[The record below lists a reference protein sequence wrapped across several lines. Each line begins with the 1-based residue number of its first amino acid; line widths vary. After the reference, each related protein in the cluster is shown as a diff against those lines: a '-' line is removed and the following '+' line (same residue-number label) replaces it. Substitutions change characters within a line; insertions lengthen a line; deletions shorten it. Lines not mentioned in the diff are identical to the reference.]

1 MPLRFLR
8 WILIGAAVIAGMDA
22 ARALAQEPSGLAAA
36 AALETLLVDTIAKA
50 ERSVVAVARIRNSD
64 GALDDEARA
73 QDATQPD
80 FVPDGFGS
88 GVVVDAKGLILTNY
102 HVLGD
107 RERSTYYV
115 WVQRKPYRAKV
126 KAADPWLDLAVL
138 SIEATDLLPLTFGHG
153 NELKK
158 GQIVVALGN
167 PYAIARDGQ
176 PSATY
181 GIVANLLRP
190 APRPQEA
197 AERGEGRETL
207 HHYGNLI
214 QTDCRLELGS
224 SGGALLNLKGEMVGL
239 TTSLAALSGYERA
252 GGYAVP
258 VDDSFRRAVESL
270 KAGKLPEY
278 GFLGVEPQILDAQER
293 RLGRHGARVRH
304 VAAATPAAR
313 AGIREGD
320 VITHVNER
328 MVADEIDLMRHLGG
342 LAPGEIISLSLQ
354 RGGTETRPGRAVTL
368 KAHLSKKLITSSRPS
383 YAEVADPPW
392 RGMKVEYATA
402 SPAFRDQSPLLDA
415 EGCVAVVE
423 VARDSAAWKAG
434 MRPGEFI
441 SHVGNTRVTTP
452 RQFYQAVEA
461 QTGPVAIRLT
471 AVAPDKAK
479 RTIAEQETPRGAAA
493 GPNDDS

>member
-1 MPLRFLR
+1 MRYLRL
-8 WILIGAAVIAGMDA
+8 LLAGAALGIIPAGSFVA
-22 ARALAQEPSGLAAA
+22 AQEPTGLQAAA
-36 AALETLLVDTIAKA
+36 AMESLLVDAIAKA
-50 ERSVVAVARIRNSD
+50 ERSVVAVARIRDS
-64 GALDDEARA
+64 GPALDDETRT

-80 FVPDGFGS
+80 FVPDDFGS
-88 GVVVDAKGLILTNY
+88 GIVIDAKGLILTNY

-107 RERSTYYV
+107 LQRSTYYV

-138 SIEATDLLPLTFGHG
+138 SIEASDLVPLTFGHG
-153 NELKK
+153 NDLKK
-158 GQIVVALGN
+158 GQIVIALGN

-176 PSATY
+176 PSASY

-190 APRPQEA
+190 APRPKDA

-214 QTDCRLELGS
+214 QTDCKLELGS

-239 TTSLAALSGYERA
+239 TTSLAALAGYERT
-252 GGYAVP
+252 GGFAIP

-270 KAGKLPEY
+270 KAGRLPEY

-293 RLGRHGARVRH
+293 RMGRHGARIRH
-304 VAAATPAAR
+304 VAAATPAAK
-313 AGIREGD
+313 AGIQEGD
-320 VITHVNER
+320 VITHVNSQT
-328 MVADEIDLMRHLGG
+328 VADEIELMRHLGG
-342 LAPGEIISLSLQ
+342 LGPGETISLTLQ
-354 RGGTETRPGRAVTL
+354 RGSSETRPGRTVRL
-368 KAHLSKKLITSSRPS
+368 NVQLSKKQITSARPP
-383 YAEVADPPW
+383 YAEVVDPPW

-415 EGCVAVVE
+415 EGCVAVIE
-423 VARDSAAWKAG
+423 VTRDSTAWKAG

-441 SHVGNTRVTTP
+441 SHVGNTRVSTP
-452 RQFYQAVEA
+452 RQFYQAVET

-471 AVAPDKAK
+471 AAAPGKAE
-479 RTIAEQETPRGAAA
+479 RTVGEEETQ
-493 GPNDDS
+493 